1 MPTPAIEL
9 MHRHGSVRSYK
20 PDPVPPDLVET
31 LVAAAQRASTT
42 SNLQVV
48 SVVAV
53 TEASRRARLAELCGQ
68 QPHIARAPLFL
79 AWCADL
85 RRLERAC
92 ELRGYTQVT
101 EYVENFLVGVLDAG
115 LAAQNAALAAE
126 SLGLGICYIGGIRN
140 NSQAVIDLL
149 ALPRLVFPVVGMTV
163 GWPEAALVV
172 RPRLAPSAV
181 LHWERYDPQPGD
193 AALREYDKAMIAT
206 GIYEGRQVP
215 VPGAPGVM
223 EEYGWLEHSARRVSR
238 ASRTDLRPVLERQG
252 FPLK

>member
-1 MPTPAIEL
+1 
-9 MHRHGSVRSYK
+9 MHRHGSVRRYK

-31 LVAAAQRASTT
+31 LVAAAQRASTS

-53 TEASRRARLAELCGQ
+53 AEAARRVRLAELCGQ
-68 QPHIARAPLFL
+68 QAHIAQAPIFL

-85 RRLERAC
+85 QRLERSC
-92 ELRGYTQVT
+92 MLRGYTQVT
-101 EYVENFLVGVLDAG
+101 DYVENFLVAALDAG

-140 NSQAVIDLL
+140 DTQAVIELL
-149 ALPRLVFPVVGMTV
+149 ELPRLVFPVVGMTV
-163 GWPEAALVV
+163 GWPEVPPVV
-172 RPRLAPSAV
+172 RPRLAPSAI
-181 LHWERYDPQPGD
+181 LHWERYDPQPRDG
-193 AALREYDKAMIAT
+193 ALREYDQAMIAT

-223 EEYGWLEHSARRVSR
+223 EEYGWLEHCARRVSR
-238 ASRTDLRPVLERQG
+238 AWRTDLRQVLERQG
-252 FPLK
+252 FLLK